1 MDRRKLFS
9 WLARLPRWIRVV
21 AGVLVI
27 LAFMGIG
34 DLSEITKPIRLHFA
48 SSKIQE
54 NQSTIL
60 ITSFRGDSDLTFTN
74 ELFDGLSDDGWWC
87 LKIESALIAEDVLE
101 SSHEKQEAELAAAN
115 SYFHTHGGDLLIW
128 GETSA
133 VPGIARII
141 VYSSSNDKVP
151 PVEIDVNF
159 AIEWVPQITSTLEDL
174 LIKNFR
180 VAASRRSTE
189 SHQDYLERTNP
200 LLEKALDLADRARQ
214 ELVRQQAG
222 ELVLDIENIR
232 ETARNAIR
240 YGDGLRLVCPNGC
253 TRIEQEKANF
263 CLVAASVS
271 ALGFTPD
278 EDARMGRRLLRL
290 RSESVVEERYMYR
303 MADKYW
309 KRCLK
314 AEGLGLEECRTNEPD
329 CTIAL
334 DPFS

>member
-1 MDRRKLFS
+1 MSFLTDCLMM
-9 WLARLPRWIRVV
+9 AGRV
-21 AGVLVI
+21 
-27 LAFMGIG
+27 
-34 DLSEITKPIRLHFA
+34 
-48 SSKIQE
+48 
-54 NQSTIL
+54 
-60 ITSFRGDSDLTFTN
+60 
-74 ELFDGLSDDGWWC
+74 

-101 SSHEKQEAELAAAN
+101 SSQQKQEAELAAAN

-128 GETSA
+128 GEISA
-133 VPGIARII
+133 VPGIARI
-141 VYSSSNDKVP
+141 VVFNSSNDSLP

-159 AIEWVPQITSTLEDL
+159 ANEWVPQINSTLEDL
-174 LIKNFR
+174 LLKNFQ
-180 VAASRRSTE
+180 VAAARRSTE
-189 SHQDYLERTNP
+189 SHQDYLERTEP
-200 LLEKALDLADRARQ
+200 LLEKAHDLADIAQQ
-214 ELVRQQAG
+214 ELVRHQAG
-222 ELVLDIENIR
+222 QLVVEIENMR

-253 TRIEQEKANF
+253 TQAEREKANF

-278 EDARMGRRLLRL
+278 EDAQRGRRLLRL

-309 KRCLK
+309 KNCLK

-329 CTIAL
+329 CTIAV